1 VLAGR
6 GVRMTHIRGDG
17 RLEPEPQHDFGR
29 HAGGSQQLAL
39 FSIDEDREW
48 RSTRSV
54 LQRSPQSSS
63 SAH

>member
-17 RLEPEPQHDFGR
+17 RLEVEPQHDYGR
-29 HAGGSQQLAL
+29 HRGGPQQLTL
-39 FSIDEDREW
+39 FSIDEDSEW

-54 LQRSPQSSS
+54 LQRSPQASS